1 MCHMNSFRSSIAP
14 WTSARYHPLRRRG
27 LGETLLLLHGNPA
40 WCFLYRKIIAA
51 VKRDFRCVALDY
63 PATECRARRPA
74 TASPRVSTRL
84 FSDDLQTNPASLTT
98 TLAALFR
105 PSYVCRERTS
115 SYIAPDVMKL

>member
-1 MCHMNSFRSSIAP
+1 M
-14 WTSARYHPLRRRG
+14 
-27 LGETLLLLHGNPA
+27 LLLLHGNPA

-51 VKRDFRCVALDY
+51 LKRDFRCVALDY

-74 TASPRVSTRL
+74 TASPGVSTRL